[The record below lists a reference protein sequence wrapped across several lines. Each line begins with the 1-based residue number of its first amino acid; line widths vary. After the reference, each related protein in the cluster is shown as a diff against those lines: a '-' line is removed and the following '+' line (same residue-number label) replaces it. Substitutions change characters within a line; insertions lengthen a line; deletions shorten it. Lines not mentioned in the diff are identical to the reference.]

1 MRALEVTI
9 TVGQDGIIQTQA
21 PIDLPPG
28 THAAVLVVDQ
38 PVPVRTPKP
47 PFPVLDIGPWPTDLS
62 LRRENMG
69 GDDGR

>member
-9 TVGQDGIIQTQA
+9 TVEQDGTMQVQS
-21 PIDLPPG
+21 PVDLPPG

-38 PVPVRTPKP
+38 PSPARPPKP
-47 PFPVLDIGPWPTDLS
+47 PFPVIDVGPWPSDLS
-62 LRRENMG
+62 LRRKDMY

>member
-9 TVGQDGIIQTQA
+9 KVEHDGTMQVQS
-21 PIDLPPG
+21 PVDLPPG

-38 PVPVRTPKP
+38 PVPARPPKP
-47 PFPVLDIGPWPTDLS
+47 PFPVIDVGPWPSDLS
-62 LRRENMG
+62 LRREDMY